1 VNHELWSLWRCGL
14 SRPVAVACCV
24 AFELSRRTLQRH
36 STRFAK
42 RAWGDNTLHSQTHA
56 QTKARTRT
64 LFHTHMQTS
73 RSVFSPLSVRVS
85 LSLSLSGQSLS
96 LSHTHSHTH
105 TRTRTPKQPAP
116 ARTLVE
122 ALSNPE
128 LMHILKLWQIRHPTD
143 MPLCQVERSE
153 LVELAYQNEVPLRY
167 VSSSFCLPICLICEH
182 APTTADLI
190 NVVVV
195 VVCCRGRCPI

>member
-1 VNHELWSLWRCGL
+1 MRAAAAVNHEFWSLWRPGAAEGRASGL

-24 AFELSRRTLQRH
+24 AFELSRRRLQRH

-42 RAWGDNTLHSQTHA
+42 RAWGDNTLHSQTHSPQKHA
-56 QTKARTRT
+56 HALSST
-64 LFHTHMQTS
+64 HTCK
-73 RSVFSPLSVRVS
+73 PLS
-85 LSLSLSGQSLS
+85 LSLSLCLFESLS
-96 LSHTHSHTH
+96 LSLCQVRVSHSLILVLTH

-143 MPLCQVERSE
+143 MPLCQVGRSE
-153 LVELAYQNEVPLRY
+153 LVELAYQNEVLLRY
-167 VSSSFCLPICLICEH
+167 VSSSFRLPICLICEH
-182 APTTADLI
+182 APTTAD
-190 NVVVV
+190 
-195 VVCCRGRCPI
+195 